1 MSLGAIPVLSEVMVA
16 TRGATD
22 AFSGVQ
28 RHVNNTVC
36 VTNIGSSL
44 YVLIITVLYS
54 FVIFLMCL
62 VKKSGCEEHSVGYW
76 LWSGFWPWIW
86 SWYVSNFQVT
96 S

>member
-44 YVLIITVLYS
+44 YVLSSQSYILLSYFSCV
-54 FVIFLMCL
+54 
-62 VKKSGCEEHSVGYW
+62 
-76 LWSGFWPWIW
+76 
-86 SWYVSNFQVT
+86 
-96 S
+96 